1 MGKDSGIHAAS
12 CPVRWEAGRKEREGG
27 GRIRW
32 WEGLGHT
39 YMLSVRGVA
48 EAVRERVG

>member
-1 MGKDSGIHAAS
+1 MG
-12 CPVRWEAGRKEREGG
+12 GREEGKRRRESGG